1 MHARDIKMKTKHTTI
16 LLAVLAAI
24 STHTQAQNHDQNIQ
38 KDEQD
43 IETLLITASPLNRTV
58 LQSSTP
64 VSILSGEELDQN
76 QAATLGE
83 TLKNM
88 PGVHSSFFGPVASSP
103 IIRGLDGPR
112 IKVVQNGLDASD
124 ASRVGPDH
132 QVATET
138 STATQI
144 EVLRGP
150 ATLLYGS
157 GAIGGVVNVVD
168 NRLPTQRQE
177 GLTGEVFAQYDNVA
191 DAKTLSTDLNV
202 GSGDFVF
209 HVDGY
214 NRKTGDYKIPVPADI
229 NEDGGSGELANS
241 SISAHGYNLGGG
253 WITDDTRV
261 ALSYGRMDSEYG
273 LPVEED
279 VYIKLKQNRYQG
291 VVDWNK
297 LSGFFKAVHLQSAY
311 TDYQHTEFEGAE
323 AGTTFKNETIESR
336 LWAEHEVVA
345 GWKGV
350 MGLHYNHLD
359 FSALGE
365 EAFTP
370 PTKTNTTAVFLME
383 EHEMGA
389 LLWQLGA
396 RAENLKH
403 KVNNDFYADLEQ
415 LSNLS
420 FDNKD
425 YTAVSGSA
433 GVVWNLDDHHSLA
446 FNYAYSQRAPS
457 ASEIFSYGPHI
468 GSGVYEIGGG
478 FTIDEQEGVY
488 TLSQASQDMD
498 KEESNNLDFTYR
510 YQDDAW
516 NASVSLF
523 HNQVGNYIF
532 EQRTGLVSVDGQL
545 ITQASFDADVALNG
559 EPEEETDG
567 LPVVLFQ
574 QQDAT
579 LYGFEAQLDLHITD
593 ELRWEIFSD
602 YTRAKLDEGGNVPR
616 IPPMRVGSSIHYEQG
631 NWHSEIEVVRNSK
644 QDKIAS
650 NETDTDGYTM
660 LSASANYYL
669 DLDKMDM
676 TIYLKGNNL
685 TNEEGR
691 VHSSYIKD
699 KVPLSGRSVSLGV
712 RAKF

>member
-1 MHARDIKMKTKHTTI
+1 MKTKHSTL
-16 LLAVLAAI
+16 LLAVLAAF
-24 STHTQAQNHDQNIQ
+24 TANAHAQEHDKNIQ

-43 IETLLITASPLNRTV
+43 IETLQITASPLNRTV

-168 NRLPTQRQE
+168 NRLPAQRQE

-229 NEDGGSGELANS
+229 NESGGSGELANS
-241 SISAHGYNLGGG
+241 SISAHGYNFGGG

-350 MGLHYNHLD
+350 MGLHYNYLD

-478 FTIDEQEGVY
+478 FTIDEQDGVY

-510 YQDDAW
+510 YHADIW

-631 NWHSEIEVVRNSK
+631 NWHSEIEVVRNNK

-685 TNEEGR
+685 TNKEGR

-699 KVPLSGRSVSLGV
+699 QVPLSGRSVSLGV

>member
-1 MHARDIKMKTKHTTI
+1 MHARDNTMKTKHSTL
-16 LLAVLAAI
+16 LLAVLAAF
-24 STHTQAQNHDQNIQ
+24 TANAHAQEHDKNIQ

-43 IETLLITASPLNRTV
+43 IETLQITASPLNRTV

-168 NRLPTQRQE
+168 NRLPAQRQE

-229 NEDGGSGELANS
+229 NESGGSGELANS
-241 SISAHGYNLGGG
+241 SISAHGYNFGGG

-478 FTIDEQEGVY
+478 FTIDEQDGVY

-510 YQDDAW
+510 YHADIW

-631 NWHSEIEVVRNSK
+631 NWHSEIEVVRNNK

-685 TNEEGR
+685 TNKEGR

-699 KVPLSGRSVSLGV
+699 QVPLSGRSVSLGV